1 MTGRPLRKPS
11 LPVHQL
17 RPKHLPAV
25 SPPAPVARF
34 PPVISGSQMWRGR
47 GEGICPSS
55 GSYSALQVGG
65 DAWPS
70 SLILSSDCF
79 CLSIIYLSIY
89 LSVCLSIIFLSRSS
103 NHLSSIYL
111 SIYLSISYHLF
122 VYHLSIIY
130 LSIHPSS
137 TYVALSL
144 TPDFELTQAS
154 CYIFGRVT
162 LFATQWNTLGEW

>member
-11 LPVHQL
+11 LPVHQP

-34 PPVISGSQMWRGR
+34 PPVVSGSQMWRGR
-47 GEGICPSS
+47 EEGICPSS

-79 CLSIIYLSIY
+79 CLSIIYLSICLPVY
-89 LSVCLSIIFLSRSS
+89 LSSFCLDLAIIYHLFTYPSIYLSAITCLSII
-103 NHLSSIYL
+103 YQL
-111 SIYLSISYHLF
+111 SIYP
-122 VYHLSIIY
+122 
-130 LSIHPSS
+130 SIHHP
-137 TYVALSL
+137 
-144 TPDFELTQAS
+144 PM
-154 CYIFGRVT
+154 
-162 LFATQWNTLGEW
+162 